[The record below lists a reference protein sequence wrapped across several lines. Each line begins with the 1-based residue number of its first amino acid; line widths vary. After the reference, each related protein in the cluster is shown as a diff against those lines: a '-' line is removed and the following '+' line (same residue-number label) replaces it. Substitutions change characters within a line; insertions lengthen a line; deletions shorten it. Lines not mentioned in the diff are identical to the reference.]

1 MRQKIERDRMWIK
14 LRWRSFRCHLA
25 LQFFNATCT
34 TTGDGLETSR
44 EYAAHTKDAVQ
55 RIKRHQHD
63 SRRAIGIR
71 DYSAILPDVFGVDLR
86 NHERHMRIHPKG
98 RRFIDPN
105 RVRLAGHRN
114 IISGNVATR
123 AEKGDVDF
131 VELSITKFSHGDRFF
146 AKTN

>member
-25 LQFFNATCT
+25 LQFFNAACT

-44 EYAAHTKDAVQ
+44 EHAANTKDAVQ

-63 SRRAIGIR
+63 SGRAIWVR
-71 DYSAILPDVFGVDLR
+71 DYSAILPYVFGVDLS
-86 NHERHMRIHPKG
+86 NHQRHMLIHPKG
-98 RRFIDPN
+98 RRFIDRN
-105 RVRLAGHRN
+105 RVRLACNRN

-123 AEKGDVDF
+123 AEKSDVDF
-131 VELSITKFSHGDRFF
+131 VE
-146 AKTN
+146 